1 MAQAA
6 IGRRHRYAGDGE
18 RIRAL
23 RANLRRY
30 CLGELAPVLHGLGAG
45 VSFTHLCVA
54 SETLHPEGIRTRR
67 RYLGKVE
74 VCIACGEGM
83 EALESYLLPEKFRQ
97 AAFDFQA
104 YLGLSLRRWGY
115 CEITVE
121 EGFLTEVPYQ
131 DWLRG
136 LRDFLRLTKVEVNL
150 LPFDQ
155 TFNYNMNRILSPT
168 GEEKDYCM
176 ILRLYGNESQNFGE

>member
-1 MAQAA
+1 MACPSP
-6 IGRRHRYAGDGE
+6 IY
-18 RIRAL
+18 
-23 RANLRRY
+23 
-30 CLGELAPVLHGLGAG
+30 
-45 VSFTHLCVA
+45 VSA

-67 RYLGKVE
+67 RCLGKVE
-74 VCIACGEGM
+74 VCLARGEGM
-83 EALESYLLPEKFRQ
+83 EALELYLLPEKFHQ
-97 AAFDFQA
+97 AVFDFQA

-168 GEEKDYCM
+168 GEEKDYGL
-176 ILRLYGNESQNFGE
+176 IRRLYGEESQNLGE